1 MVRSRARRRYTRR
14 FRDMSGLKRDARQYQ
29 AKQCGLFQIS
39 RHTAQQEMQWM
50 RVRENKVVLVKE
62 KCARC
67 IYVLLCHVVFR
78 SRSQKRQSHMPP
90 ASHHLRTYLLLCFHI
105 HLPVPSRLLLGECLH
120 VGLLMM
126 ATLYHPTQPISN
138 LRGQMELPIPGHPTL
153 LVLLTTRAS

>member
-1 MVRSRARRRYTRR
+1 
-14 FRDMSGLKRDARQYQ
+14 
-29 AKQCGLFQIS
+29 
-39 RHTAQQEMQWM
+39 M

-62 KCARC
+62 KCAHC